1 MNHHHHYE
9 CVQCEDAQRDR
20 MAWADE
26 IEKEANYMEGWYL
39 FDVKR
44 QGTLATR
51 SCVKRLKA
59 LAKKIRGE

>member
-26 IEKEANYMEGWYL
+26 VEKEAEYVDGMYS
-39 FDVKR
+39 DMKR
-44 QGTLATR
+44 QGMPVAR

-59 LAKKIRGE
+59 LAKKIRGG